1 MPSMN
6 LFLSNKNN
14 DTYLAN
20 VLLPIPGTPLTV
32 TNLLV
37 KTAWTSSCFSS
48 YLPTK
53 YSTFGGGN

>member
-37 KTAWTSSCFSS
+37 KTA
-48 YLPTK
+48 
-53 YSTFGGGN
+53 